1 MPPIAVF
8 GSLGISC
15 RRSACSFASKL
26 VGILTALTNPEI
38 DLTNLTIPL
47 PMPVSSNARVIGR
60 NFIFI
65 GLEAVITLVCALLT
79 TVVIARVIG
88 PTRLGYF
95 NLIFWLT
102 SITCSVGSLGIPLTT
117 FKYMGE
123 FLGGGQKEL
132 ARAVFFYNLWAQTVI
147 ASVLTVISMIA
158 VLTFVDPAYRVC
170 SALLVLSMVPNMITF
185 VPSQA
190 NSAAEDAAL
199 NTRGALVGAVVY
211 VIAVAVSLLLG
222 WNLIGIAAG
231 VLLYRAA
238 ELAVKILPVLR
249 SMKTVAAVPL
259 PREIRKRMFSFSGL
273 STGLMI
279 LQIVIWDRSDI
290 IFLKLLQPD
299 IRQLAFFSVCFS
311 VADRLMR
318 VPQTFANALSATQM
332 AEYGRDKNRLFK
344 MTSQA
349 STYVLMGALP
359 ILIGIACIGG
369 PFVRVMYGPQYLQAI
384 PVFIVVALLSIPKA
398 VLTPAQSLL
407 YSAEDLGFIL
417 KWGCIS
423 AAINVL
429 LDVALIPSQGAIGA
443 AWANGVAQT
452 IAAVSI
458 WGRVLARYPVR
469 IDMPALLR
477 LAAATL
483 TMAIVVLGIVATPL
497 SALMKLSVA
506 VPAGVVVFLITSRLF
521 MVLQKD
527 DRRRLLVLSALLP
540 APVASSFS
548 RLVDFLVPQTPVAE
562 ISR

>member
-1 MPPIAVF
+1 VLRKPV
-8 GSLGISC
+8 
-15 RRSACSFASKL
+15 R
-26 VGILTALTNPEI
+26 ILTALTDPEI
-38 DLTNLTIPL
+38 DSTNLTVSL
-47 PMPVSSNARVIGR
+47 PMPVPSNAKVIGR
-60 NFIFI
+60 NFIFM
-65 GLEAVITLVCALLT
+65 GLEVMITLVCTLLT

-95 NLIFWLT
+95 NLILWLT

-123 FLGGGQKEL
+123 FLGGGRKEL
-132 ARAVFFYNLWAQTVI
+132 ARAVFFYNLWAQTAI
-147 ASVLTVISMIA
+147 ASVLAVISMIV
-158 VLTFVDPAYRVC
+158 VLTFVDPAYRLC
-170 SALLVLSMVPNMITF
+170 SVLLVLSMVPNMITF

-211 VIAVAVSLLLG
+211 VIAVAVSLYLG
-222 WNLIGIAAG
+222 WNLVGIAAG
-231 VLLYRAA
+231 VLLYRTA
-238 ELAVKILPVLR
+238 ELAVKILPVLK
-249 SMKTVAAVPL
+249 SMKTISPVSL

-359 ILIGIACIGG
+359 ILIGLACIGG
-369 PFVRVMYGPQYLQAI
+369 PFVRVMYGPQYLPAI

-429 LDVALIPSQGAIGA
+429 LDLALIPSYGAIGA

-458 WGRVLARYPVR
+458 WGRVLVRYPVR
-469 IDMPALLR
+469 IDAPAVLR

-497 SALMKLSVA
+497 SALMKLSIA
-506 VPAGVVVFLITSRLF
+506 VPAGAAVFLVTSRMF

-540 APVASSFS
+540 PPVASSFS
-548 RLVDFLVPQTPVAE
+548 RLVDFLVPQTTVAE